1 MFDMAVDNQA
11 PRTSS
16 TATMGTEA
24 SRLHWRNRWRRR
36 FMLAAA
42 GGDALVGATAAAIAL
57 DITPH
62 PDSWGFFFLPVL
74 LGVAWVAWL
83 RAGRTY
89 DWNLFGEGVEEYR
102 RVAVAGLVAV
112 GLVAVVSAIA
122 QVPNGRGL
130 VIGLLAATALSL
142 VWRRCV
148 RGLLHRRRRTGLGMN
163 RAVLVG
169 PTSAVEATAH
179 LLSRASFHGTKVVG
193 ALVPPGDR
201 LPDRRL
207 VPAYQEGLDVPT
219 AADAFAA
226 DEVILLRS
234 VDLESLEMRD
244 LMWALADRDV
254 NLLIKP
260 MSLHVAGPRLSVR
273 PVDGL
278 PLLQIARPQISGL
291 ARTVKGAIDRS
302 MASLGLLLLAPLLL
316 SIAVVVVLQD
326 RGPVFYKQVRIGEGG
341 RPFAMYK
348 FRSMHVDA
356 DQRLHE
362 VQELNVHPDGVH
374 IAIVNDPRVT
384 WIGRYLRRY
393 SLDELPQLIN
403 VVKGEMALVGP
414 RPPLPNEVEAYPD
427 HGWFRMAVRPGLTG
441 LWQIKGPER
450 HFLSL
455 DEALELDL
463 RYVENWSLSYD
474 WAILWKTV
482 AVVLRGSGE
491 VKTQPESHRRSA
503 QVMPPVPR
511 ALPDNS

>member
-1 MFDMAVDNQA
+1 MAVDDRVSQPAGQA
-11 PRTSS
+11 AFHS
-16 TATMGTEA
+16 AEA
-24 SRLHWRNRWRRR
+24 GLHWRNRWRRR
-36 FMLAAA
+36 FTLVASAGDAVVGSIAAA
-42 GGDALVGATAAAIAL
+42 LAL
-57 DITPH
+57 DITPN
-62 PDSWGFFFLPVL
+62 PGGIGFALLPLVMGL
-74 LGVAWVAWL
+74 VWVGWL
-83 RAGRTY
+83 KAGRAY
-89 DWNLFGEGVEEYR
+89 EWKLFGEGVEEYR
-102 RVAVAGLVAV
+102 RVAIAGLVAV
-112 GLVAVVSAIA
+112 GLVAVVNSIA
-122 QVPNGRGL
+122 QLANGRGL
-130 VIGLLAATALSL
+130 VIGLLVATALTL

-148 RGLLHRRRRTGLGMN
+148 RGLLHRRRRSGQGMN

-169 PTSAVEATAH
+169 PTAAVEATAR
-179 LLSRASFHGTKVVG
+179 LVTRSSFHGTKVVG
-193 ALVPPGDR
+193 ALVPDGER
-201 LPDRRL
+201 RPDPKL
-207 VPAYQEGLDVPT
+207 VPEFRQGDDIST
-219 AADAFAA
+219 AADEFGA

-234 VDLESLEMRD
+234 VDLDSLEMRD
-244 LMWALADRDV
+244 LMWALADRNV

-260 MSLHVAGPRLSVR
+260 MSLHVAGPRLTVR

-291 ARTVKGAIDRS
+291 SRTVKGAIDRT
-302 MASLGLLLLAPLLL
+302 AAALGLLVLAPVLLTVAA
-316 SIAVVVVLQD
+316 IVALQD

-341 RPFAMYK
+341 RPFAMLK

-356 DQRLHE
+356 EQRLHE

-384 WIGRYLRRY
+384 RVGRYLRRY

-403 VVKGEMALVGP
+403 VLRGEMALVGP
-414 RPPLPNEVEAYPD
+414 RPPLPREVEAYPD

-482 AVVLRGSGE
+482 GVVLRGSGE
-491 VKTQPESHRRSA
+491 VKSDANPAASA
-503 QVMPPVPR
+503 AIAPPMPRPLSDT
-511 ALPDNS
+511 A

>member
-1 MFDMAVDNQA
+1 MAIDHRATQA
-11 PRTSS
+11 AGYRSPGSPIHGRS
-16 TATMGTEA
+16 
-24 SRLHWRNRWRRR
+24 RWRRR
-36 FMLAAA
+36 FTLLAAA
-42 GGDALVGATAAAIAL
+42 GDALAGATAAALAL
-57 DITPH
+57 DLTPH
-62 PDSWGFFFLPVL
+62 PEHAGFLFVPIGLAML
-74 LGVAWVAWL
+74 WVGWL
-83 RAGRTY
+83 KAGRAY

-112 GLVAVVSAIA
+112 GLVAVVSSLA
-122 QVPNGRGL
+122 QLGNGRGL
-130 VIGLLAATALSL
+130 VIGLLIATALTL

-148 RGLLHRRRRTGLGMN
+148 RGLLHRRRRGGQGMN

-169 PTSAVEATAH
+169 PTSAVEATAQ
-179 LLSRASFHGTKVVG
+179 LLAKSAFHGTKVVG
-193 ALVPPGDR
+193 ALVPPGDGR
-201 LPDRRL
+201 PDAAL
-207 VPAYQEGLDVPT
+207 VPKYREGLDIPEASDVF
-219 AADAFAA
+219 DA
-226 DEVILLRS
+226 DEVVLLRS

-244 LMWALADRDV
+244 LMWALADRGV

-260 MSLHVAGPRLSVR
+260 MSLHVAGPRLTVR

-291 ARTVKGAIDRS
+291 SRTVKGAIDRT
-302 MASLGLLLLAPLLL
+302 AAAFGLLLLAPALLT
-316 SIAVVVVLQD
+316 IAAIVVLQD
-326 RGPVFYKQVRIGEGG
+326 RGPVFYKQVRIGENGQ
-341 RPFAMYK
+341 PFAMFK

-384 WIGRYLRRY
+384 RMGRYLRRY

-403 VVKGEMALVGP
+403 VLRGEMALVGP
-414 RPPLPNEVEAYPD
+414 RPPLPREVEAYPD

-474 WAILWKTV
+474 WAILWKTL
-482 AVVLRGSGE
+482 AVVLKGSGD
-491 VKTQPESHRRSA
+491 VKSDAGRPA
-503 QVMPPVPR
+503 AAPVMPPLPR
-511 ALPDNS
+511 PLSDNS

>member
-1 MFDMAVDNQA
+1 MAVDNQA
-11 PRTSS
+11 PG
-16 TATMGTEA
+16 TAGSAALGAEA

-36 FMLAAA
+36 FMLAAS
-42 GGDALVGATAAAIAL
+42 GGDALAGATAAALAL

-62 PDSWGFFFLPVL
+62 PDGWGFLFLPVL
-74 LGVAWVAWL
+74 LGVLWVAWL
-83 RAGRTY
+83 KAGRTY
-89 DWNLFGEGVEEYR
+89 DWSLFGEGVEEYR

-112 GLVAVVSAIA
+112 GMVGVVSAIA
-122 QVPNGRGL
+122 QISNGRGL
-130 VIGLLAATALSL
+130 VIGLLAATALTL
-142 VWRRCV
+142 VWRRCL
-148 RGLLHRRRRTGLGMN
+148 RGLLHRRRRTGQGMN

-169 PTSAVEATAH
+169 PTAAVEATAH
-179 LLSRASFHGTKVVG
+179 LLSQTSFHGTKVVG
-193 ALVPPGDR
+193 ALVPDGDR
-201 LPDRRL
+201 RPDYRL
-207 VPAYQEGLDVPT
+207 VPAYQEGFDVPS
-219 AADAFAA
+219 AADAFGA
-226 DEVILLRS
+226 DEVVLLRS

-244 LMWALADRDV
+244 LMWALAERDV

-291 ARTVKGAIDRS
+291 SRTVKGAVDRS
-302 MASLGLLLLAPLLL
+302 LAGLGLLLLAPVLLT
-316 SIAVVVVLQD
+316 IAAIVSLQD
-326 RGPVFYKQVRIGEGG
+326 RGPVFYKQVRIGENG

-384 WIGRYLRRY
+384 PLGRYLRRY

-414 RPPLPNEVEAYPD
+414 RPPLPAEVEAYPD

-463 RYVENWSLSYD
+463 RYVENWSLAYD

-482 AVVLRGSGE
+482 AVVLKGSGE
-491 VKTQPESHRRSA
+491 VKSQPEPHRSSA
-503 QVMPPVPR
+503 PVMPPMPR
-511 ALPDNS
+511 ALPENN